1 MPSAAIAGPHGAGC
15 ATAASG
21 RVRCRSPAGPR
32 LHRPGAGG
40 LLGLSSAAAPRSSSS
55 HGSLHEHI
63 CVSFLLAAA
72 TLALAS
78 CGGGGSSGGDT
89 LTVAATAVPHAEIL
103 EVVEPLLAKDG
114 VKLDVRVFN
123 DYVQPNDQVVQK
135 QIDVNYFQTEP
146 YLDAYNRDRKSQLVT
161 VVGVHIEPFGAYSRR
176 FKSLAD
182 LPSGADVVIP
192 NDPSN
197 NSRALILL
205 DKAGVIK
212 LKDPSNALSS
222 QRDIVDN
229 PKQLKFRELDSAM
242 LPRVLDQVDL
252 ALINTNYA
260 LDAGLNPTRDALAIE
275 SKDSPYVN
283 FLVARA
289 DNKDDPRVQ
298 KLAKALTSPEVKA
311 FIEQKYKG
319 AVLPAF

>member
-1 MPSAAIAGPHGAGC
+1 MKKTLFRSA
-15 ATAASG
+15 
-21 RVRCRSPAGPR
+21 
-32 LHRPGAGG
+32 
-40 LLGLSSAAAPRSSSS
+40 
-55 HGSLHEHI
+55 
-63 CVSFLLAAA
+63 LLAA
-72 TLALAS
+72 TFVLAA
-78 CGGGGSSGGDT
+78 CGRSGGEAGSER

-103 EVVEPLLAKDG
+103 EVVKPILEKEGLQ
-114 VKLDVRVFN
+114 LDVRVFN
-123 DYVQPNDQVVQK
+123 DYVQPNDQVAQK

-146 YLDAYNRDRKSQLVT
+146 YLDAYNRDRGSQLVT
-161 VVGVHIEPFGAYSRR
+161 IVGVHIEPFGAYSRR
-176 FKSLAD
+176 YKSLAD
-182 LPSGADVVIP
+182 LPQGAEVAIP

-212 LKDPSNALSS
+212 LKDPTNALST
-222 QRDIVDN
+222 QRDIVEN

-242 LPRVLDQVDL
+242 LPRVLEQVDL
-252 ALINTNYA
+252 AMINTNYA
-260 LDAGLNPTRDALAIE
+260 LDAGLNPTQDALVIE

-283 FLVARA
+283 FLVGRP

-311 FIEQKYKG
+311 FIEQKYHG

>member
-1 MPSAAIAGPHGAGC
+1 MKTS
-15 ATAASG
+15 
-21 RVRCRSPAGPR
+21 
-32 LHRPGAGG
+32 LFRP
-40 LLGLSSAAAPRSSSS
+40 
-55 HGSLHEHI
+55 
-63 CVSFLLAAA
+63 LLAAA
-72 TLALAS
+72 AVLALAA
-78 CGGGGSSGGDT
+78 CGKPATDESR
-89 LTVAATAVPHAEIL
+89 LVVAATAVPHAEIL
-103 EVVEPLLAKDG
+103 EVVKPILQKQG
-114 VKLDVRVFN
+114 VTLDVRVFN
-123 DYVQPNDQVVQK
+123 DYVQPNDQLVQK
-135 QIDVNYFQTEP
+135 QVDANYFQTEP
-146 YLDAYNRDRKSQLVT
+146 YLDAYNRDRKTRLVT

-176 FKSLAD
+176 VKSLAE
-182 LPSGADVVIP
+182 LPDGADVVIP

-212 LKDPSNALSS
+212 LKDPSNALST

-229 PKQLKFRELDSAM
+229 PKHLKFRELDSAM

-260 LDAGLNPTRDALAIE
+260 LDAGLDPTRDALAIE

-289 DNKDDPRVQ
+289 DNRDDARVQ
-298 KLAKALTSPEVKA
+298 KLAKALTGPEVKA
-311 FIEQKYKG
+311 FIEHKYKG

>member
-1 MPSAAIAGPHGAGC
+1 MKTS
-15 ATAASG
+15 
-21 RVRCRSPAGPR
+21 
-32 LHRPGAGG
+32 LFRP
-40 LLGLSSAAAPRSSSS
+40 
-55 HGSLHEHI
+55 
-63 CVSFLLAAA
+63 LLAAA
-72 TLALAS
+72 AVLALAA
-78 CGGGGSSGGDT
+78 CGKPATDESR
-89 LTVAATAVPHAEIL
+89 LVVAATAVPHAEIL
-103 EVVEPLLAKDG
+103 EVVKPILQKQG
-114 VKLDVRVFN
+114 VTLDVRVFN
-123 DYVQPNDQVVQK
+123 DYVQPNDQLVQK
-135 QIDVNYFQTEP
+135 QVDANYFQTEP
-146 YLDAYNRDRKSQLVT
+146 YLDAYNRDRKTRLVT

-176 FKSLAD
+176 IKSLAE
-182 LPSGADVVIP
+182 LPAGADVVIP

-212 LKDPSNALSS
+212 LKDPSNALST

-260 LDAGLNPTRDALAIE
+260 LDAGLDPTRDALAIE

-289 DNKDDPRVQ
+289 DNRDDARVQ
-298 KLAKALTSPEVKA
+298 KLAKALTGPEVKA
-311 FIEQKYKG
+311 FIEHKYKG